1 MQGPSNYL
9 QITTQSATMKGFT
22 MLDYLHRIPEA
33 LKDLSTWMGEG
44 KLTTREHVLEGI
56 ECFPEAVKML
66 FAGQNR
72 GKLLIRL

>member
-22 MLDYLHRIPEA
+22 MRDYLHRIPEA
-33 LKDLSTWMGEG
+33 LKDLSKWMDEG
-44 KLTTREHVLEGI
+44 RLVTREHVLEGI
-56 ECFPEAVKML
+56 ETFPAAVKML
-66 FAGQNR
+66 FAGQNQ